1 MRSADKNLVQ
11 RGLEEVLEILETL
24 ALVSEDCKD
33 WSILSLKIF
42 LLALAPLRNNV
53 TEHQQ
58 LHQLCLDDNRSG
70 SGIDGYSEPDRSS
83 SSYIHER
90 PEVIMIG

>member
-1 MRSADKNLVQ
+1 MKMVEMFGNLTDA
-11 RGLEEVLEILETL
+11 ICK
-24 ALVSEDCKD
+24 VSEGCKD
-33 WSILSLKIF
+33 LSIFSLKIF
-42 LLALAPLRNNV
+42 FLALTSLRNNV

-58 LHQLCLDDNRSG
+58 LHQLSLDNNQSRSG
-70 SGIDGYSEPDRSS
+70 IERALGRSEPDGSS